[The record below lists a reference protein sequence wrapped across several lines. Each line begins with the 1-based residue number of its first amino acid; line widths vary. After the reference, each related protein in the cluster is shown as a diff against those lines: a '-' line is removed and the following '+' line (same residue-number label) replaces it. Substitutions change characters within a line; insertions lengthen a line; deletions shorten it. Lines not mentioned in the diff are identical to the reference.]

1 MNSSPVFLFWS
12 LRDLIVIIL
21 SVVVSIVI
29 WITLGTYI
37 PLSFALLNAFLSIR
51 TEEKSISEYL
61 RLAFRFVF
69 IDQKTYIYK
78 EKDNSENEKE
88 KYL

>member
-69 IDQKTYIYK
+69 IDQKIYIYK

>member
-1 MNSSPVFLFWS
+1 MSSPAFLFWS

-69 IDQKTYIYK
+69 IDQKTYLYK